1 MEITK
6 GVDTV
11 SKPTWQKRLGAYII
25 ENIVMI
31 IFVVICIAGVILA
44 KQSAYYLIS
53 QLLER
58 ISRNTFLVLALII
71 PVVAGMGL
79 NFSIIIGAM
88 AGQIAVIIAANFKLG
103 GVPGMILVMLLAVPF
118 SIIFGIMIGK
128 LLNKTR
134 GQEMIASMIVGFFAN
149 GLYQFLFLFLV
160 GLVIPIANKE
170 LVLQSGIGMRNTV
183 DMAGIISANSEGLTT
198 DGLKYAIDS
207 IWKMRI
213 FNIVFIYGLMM
224 TTFNLLILNNKA
236 IIALLKLKEGGV
248 LRLIL
253 DPVIVKKRQYYLN
266 RVIGFGL
273 VTVASFAIHYLH
285 VGTTELKMIST
296 LKFPMVTAIL
306 IMLLAL
312 FNVIIQ
318 KTKLGQDFRSVGQ
331 DQHVAKVSGIDVD
344 KIRVIAITISTVFA
358 AWGQIIMLQNVGV
371 LNTFG
376 SHMQIG
382 MFSVAAILVGGASVT
397 RATNKQAIIGVILF
411 HTLFIVSPTAGKN
424 LFGDPQI
431 GEFFRAFVA
440 YGVIGLSLGLYA
452 WKRAMGKKV

>member
-1 MEITK
+1 MEQIA
-6 GVDTV
+6 V
-11 SKPTWQKRLGAYII
+11 KPNGEKLTLKMRFREWFI

-31 IFVVICIAGVILA
+31 IFLSICIAGIIIA
-44 KQSAYYLIS
+44 DQPAYFLIT

-88 AGQIAVIIAANFKLG
+88 AGQIAVIIAKNFNIG
-103 GVPGMILVMLLAVPF
+103 GLPGITLVMVLCVPL
-118 SIIFGIMIGK
+118 SILFGIMIGR

-160 GLVIPIANKE
+160 GLVIPIANKDI
-170 LVLQSGIGMRNTV
+170 LLQSGIGLRNSV
-183 DMAGIISANSEGLTT
+183 DMAGVIQANADGLTT
-198 DGLKYAIDS
+198 DGLKYAIDG

-213 FNIVFIYGLMM
+213 FNMVFFYGIMMLAFNSIMLLRKQIVSKIAIKSGSVLS
-224 TTFNLLILNNKA
+224 LILEPAEPKA
-236 IIALLKLKEGGV
+236 DRAYRI
-248 LRLIL
+248 RLIGYGIL
-253 DPVIVKKRQYYLN
+253 
-266 RVIGFGL
+266 
-273 VTVASFAIHYLH
+273 TAVAFAIHYL
-285 VGTTELKMIST
+285 GMGSTELKMIST
-296 LKFPMVTAIL
+296 IKFPMVTGLL
-306 IMLLAL
+306 IALLAL
-312 FNVIIQ
+312 FNVVIQ

-331 DQHVAKVSGIDVD
+331 DQHVSKVSGIDVD
-344 KIRVIAITISTVFA
+344 KVRVIAITLSTILA
-358 AWGQIIMLQNVGV
+358 AWGQVIMLQNVGV

-382 MFSVAAILVGGASVT
+382 MFSVAALLVGGASVT
-397 RATNKQAIIGVILF
+397 RATNAQAFIGVILF
-411 HTLFIVSPTAGKN
+411 HTLFIVSPTAGKT

-452 WKRAMGKKV
+452 WKRAMGKAT

>member
-1 MEITK
+1 M
-6 GVDTV
+6 DTQV
-11 SKPTWQKRLGAYII
+11 KAVRKEMPLGRKISNFLMH
-25 ENIVMI
+25 NIVMV
-31 IFVVICIAGVILA
+31 IFLSICIAGIILA
-44 KQSAYYLIS
+44 KQTPFFLVG

-88 AGQIAVIIAANFKLG
+88 AGQIAIIIAKNFNIG
-103 GVPGMILVMLLAVPF
+103 GVWGILLVLALCVPI
-118 SIIFGIMIGK
+118 SVLFGILIGR

-149 GLYQFLFLFLV
+149 GLYQFLFLFLA
-160 GLVIPIANKE
+160 GLVIPIMNKDI
-170 LVLQSGIGMRNTV
+170 LLQSGIGLRNTV
-183 DMAGIISANSEGLTT
+183 DMAGVIQANADGLTS
-198 DGLKYAIDS
+198 DGLKYAIDG

-213 FNIVFIYGLMM
+213 FNIVFI
-224 TTFNLLILNNKA
+224 
-236 IIALLKLKEGGV
+236 
-248 LRLIL
+248 
-253 DPVIVKKRQYYLN
+253 
-266 RVIGFGL
+266 FGL
-273 VTVASFAIHYLH
+273 VMMAFNAMVLYRDKVLSLLKAKSGSWIALILEPTHAKSSKQYMIRIGAYGLLTLVAFGIHYLRL
-285 VGTTELKMIST
+285 GSTELKMIAS
-296 LKFPMVTAIL
+296 LKFPIVTAVL
-306 IMLLAL
+306 IVLIAL
-312 FNVIIQ
+312 FNVVIQ

-344 KIRVIAITISTVFA
+344 RVRIIAITISTVLA
-358 AWGQIIMLQNVGV
+358 AWGQVILLQNVGV

-382 MFSVAAILVGGASVT
+382 MFSVAALLVGGASVT
-397 RATNKQAIIGVILF
+397 KATNTQAFVGVILF

-452 WKRAMGKKV
+452 WKRAREKSAL